1 MNAIESILNS
11 VALPQFYK
19 AKQLFDRPQITNVQ
33 TELSKEIDAV
43 GTLARV
49 TAGQRIAVAV
59 GCPGIANLPEMV
71 KVIISKLRAVG
82 AEPFIVPAMG
92 SLEKTSAQEQQRI
105 LESLGITENVIGAPI
120 CSTMETVLVGV
131 SPKGVPVFIDRH
143 AYEADGIVLINRIK
157 PHSGFCG
164 NVESGLMKL
173 LTIGLGKQ
181 TSAAMCHCYG
191 SLCMSE
197 SIAELASFVIQAT
210 NFLFGVAV
218 IENAYYE
225 TAQIKV
231 LTGQRLYLEEA
242 QLEQDA
248 QALLPKL
255 YFPEIDVLVIDEIGQ
270 DSSGSVSDTTV
281 IGRNMASFDAA
292 GLHVGRKVVL
302 DITKSSAGN
311 RFGLASA
318 DYTTR
323 RAFGKFKYNNTYPKA
338 LPTGSTAGVKI
349 PLVLPNDKLA
359 IQAAIKDSRVAVE
372 KIRLVRV
379 KSTFALEQIYLST
392 ALYQEVGADSRFE
405 IDSQPA
411 TFDFD
416 RNGNLF

>member
-1 MNAIESILNS
+1 
-11 VALPQFYK
+11 LPQFYK

-33 TELSKEIDAV
+33 TELSKKIDAV

-49 TAGQRIAVAV
+49 AAGQRIAVAV

-92 SLEKTSAQEQQRI
+92 SLEKTSAQEQLRI
-105 LESLGITENVIGAPI
+105 LESLGITETVVGAPI
-120 CSTMETVLVGV
+120 RSTMETVLVGV
-131 SPKGVPVFIDRH
+131 SPKGIPVFIDRH
-143 AYEADGIVLINRIK
+143 VYEADGIVLINRIK

-164 NVESGLMKL
+164 NVESGLMKM

-231 LTGQRLYLEEA
+231 LTGQGLYLEEA
-242 QLEQDA
+242 QLEQEA
-248 QALLPKL
+248 QELLPKL
-255 YFPEIDVLVIDEIGQ
+255 YFPEIDILVVDEIGK
-270 DSSGSVSDTTV
+270 DGSSSVLDTTA
-281 IGRNMASFDAA
+281 IGRKMAPLDAA
-292 GLHVGRKVVL
+292 GLHVGRMVVL
-302 DITKSSAGN
+302 DITTSSAGN
-311 RFGLASA
+311 SAGLASA

-323 RAFGKFKYNNTYPKA
+323 RAFGKFKFNNTYSKA
-338 LPTGSTAGVKI
+338 PSTGSTAEVKI

-359 IQAAIKDSRVAVE
+359 IQAAIKDSKVDVE

-379 KSTFALEQIYLST
+379 KSTLAVEKIYLST
-392 ALYQEVGADSRFE
+392 ALYQEVAADSRFE
-405 IDSQPA
+405 IDNQPA